1 MKWNWLLA
9 GMCMWTTTALLA
21 HEGYRVQKDGDRAG
35 RVRLLNQNL
44 ETLNLRRSGT
54 TDWTPAAIQNGID
67 TITFAKMQADG
78 VPINALCD
86 DGTFLRRVSLVLT
99 GRLPDPA
106 DTRAFLASGAADKRD
121 AYIEQVLNS
130 SAFRT
135 RWAFWFQEYFASTP
149 FLLRGGHSLYNGF
162 FANAVANNT
171 HLDDMSRALLTQL
184 GLTDQ
189 VPEANYYAA
198 AGANTRLPQDFW
210 DNAMIFTSSKL
221 LGVPLE
227 CIGCHDGANHLENI
241 NLYLSAKERKELWE
255 MSAWLTVIRRGPG
268 TRDSNNLVT
277 SLNISKQ
284 ASNGYSAVTDAG
296 DRPIRDGGLI
306 TPRYIFDGSVPAAGS
321 DWLAEI
327 SNRLTADRQ
336 FARNWANRLWGHAF
350 GLAMVEPMDGFDLA
364 RLDPNAT
371 LPEGWELQV
380 FDPALLEFMTDKL
393 IQQDFDLV
401 AYLRYM
407 LQSATFQM
415 SSEFLPGNWQESY
428 SPYYTRYLAHRMTS
442 EEVYDSVVV
451 STGVI
456 TSIPQVYVGGIVAPR
471 ANYAHELIDN
481 QQPRRAGTESI
492 RTFLDA
498 FGRGN
503 RYDQPRTNQGGIGQ
517 ALLLMNSP
525 VTNPANLLTVGR
537 VRTYLNQGLSDS
549 DLITELYLDFYAR
562 QPTQNERDTM
572 LAQLAQFTTR
582 QERAQTAVWLLLN
595 QVAFTYIY

>member
-1 MKWNWLLA
+1 MKCNWLLA
-9 GMCMWTTTALLA
+9 SMCMWTTTALLA

-35 RVRLLNQNL
+35 RVRQLNQNL
-44 ETLNLRRSGT
+44 ETLNLRRGGT
-54 TDWTPAAIQNGID
+54 TDWTPAAIQNGVD
-67 TITFAKMQADG
+67 VITFAKMQADG

-106 DTRAFLASGAADKRD
+106 DTRSFLASNAADKRD
-121 AYIEQVLNS
+121 AYIDKVLNS
-130 SAFRT
+130 QAFRT
-135 RWAFWFQEYFASTP
+135 HWAFWFQEYFSSTP
-149 FLLRGGHSLYNGF
+149 QLVRGGHSYYNGF

-171 HLDDMSRALLTQL
+171 HLDDMARALLTQL
-184 GLTDQ
+184 GLTDK
-189 VPEANYYAA
+189 VGTANYYAA
-198 AGANTRLPQDFW
+198 AGANSRLAQDFW
-210 DNAMIFTSSKL
+210 DNTMIFTSSKM

-227 CIGCHDGANHLENI
+227 CISCHDGANHLEDI
-241 NLYLSAKERKELWE
+241 NLYLADKQRKELWE
-255 MSAWLTVIRRGPG
+255 MAAWLSVVQRGPG

-277 SLNISKQ
+277 SLNITKRVST
-284 ASNGYSAVTDAG
+284 GYNAVTDAG

-306 TPRYIFDGSVPAAGS
+306 TPRYIFDGGVPAAGS
-321 DWLAEI
+321 DWLTEI
-327 SNRLTADRQ
+327 ANRFTTDRQ

-350 GLAMVEPMDGFDLA
+350 GLAMVEPMDSFDLA
-364 RLDPNAT
+364 RLDPNAV
-371 LPEGWELQV
+371 LPAGWELQV
-380 FDPALLEFMTDKL
+380 LDPALLEFMTDKL
-393 IQQDFDLV
+393 IEQDFDLV

-407 LQSATFQM
+407 LKSATFQM
-415 SSEFLPGNWQESY
+415 SSEWLPGNWQEAY

-456 TSIPQVYVGGIVAPR
+456 TSIPQVYFGAVTAPR

-481 QQPRRAGTESI
+481 AQPRRGGMESV

-503 RYDQPRTNQGGIGQ
+503 RYDQPRTNQGGIAQ

-525 VTNPANLLTVGR
+525 VTNPTNLLTVGR
-537 VRTYLNQGLSDS
+537 VRTYLDRNLSDS
-549 DLITELYLDFYAR
+549 DLVNELYLDFYAR
-562 QPTQNERDTM
+562 RPTQTELDSTV
-572 LAQLAQFTTR
+572 AQLANFPSR